1 MNHDSAFVNAFDHLS
16 PEEKKQL
23 ALLGSM
29 LARPVSEEEQEIQ
42 RLLDACVDARE
53 KGLSLGTSEGK
64 GPLSWKRVEQITKW
78 RRESSS
84 IILRQPS

>member
-1 MNHDSAFVNAFDHLS
+1 MRLLSPPDLSGRYTLGNMNHDSAFVNAFDHLS

-64 GPLSWKRVEQITKW
+64 GPLS
-78 RRESSS
+78 
-84 IILRQPS
+84 

>member
-1 MNHDSAFVNAFDHLS
+1 
-16 PEEKKQL
+16 
-23 ALLGSM
+23 M

-64 GPLSWKRVEQITKW
+64 GPLS
-78 RRESSS
+78 
-84 IILRQPS
+84 